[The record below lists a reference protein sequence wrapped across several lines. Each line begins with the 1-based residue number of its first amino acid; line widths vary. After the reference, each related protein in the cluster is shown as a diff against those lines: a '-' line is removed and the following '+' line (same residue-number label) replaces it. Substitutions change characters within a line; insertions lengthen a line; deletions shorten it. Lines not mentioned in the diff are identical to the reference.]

1 MHGKNNL
8 LLVNFR
14 YIMVIS
20 AKAMFMYSTQKN
32 QLRDLDKA
40 EFLALRE
47 LCRLSK
53 NLYNVGLYTVRQ
65 YFFEERK
72 HLRYESAVRSVQRE

>member
-14 YIMVIS
+14 YIMVSS
-20 AKAMFMYSTQKN
+20 AKAMFMYLTQKN

-65 YFFEERK
+65 YFFAERK
-72 HLRYESAVRSVQRE
+72 HLRYESAVRSVQKK